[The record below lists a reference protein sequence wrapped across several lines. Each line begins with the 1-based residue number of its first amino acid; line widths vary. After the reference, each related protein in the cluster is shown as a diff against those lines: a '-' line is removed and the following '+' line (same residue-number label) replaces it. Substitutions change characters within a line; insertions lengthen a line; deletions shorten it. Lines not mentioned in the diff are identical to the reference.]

1 MEPLERQARV
11 LEAVRRVSVPL
22 VRLLIDEGL
31 GYQSLLAQ
39 LKPVFIE
46 QALAQIAERGE
57 KDTDSAVSLR
67 SGVHRK
73 DINAWRRKPVHSD
86 CPVKRSIPAEVFAR
100 WISDPALRAADGSVR
115 TLPRAGATPSFE
127 ALARSVNRDVHP
139 LSVLNEL
146 IRLGLARLEVV
157 GGEEAVALVQAG
169 FVPRQDWAELTELF
183 VDNLTAHLATAAGNL
198 RGGAP
203 AQLEQAVY
211 AGGLKAASAER
222 LAALSRELW
231 AAMMNS
237 FLTEATRLHAQDG
250 GRGDRLVRLGAYFHD
265 GPAPGDEAQS

>member
-22 VRLLIDEGL
+22 VRLLIDEGI

-46 QALAQIAERGE
+46 QALAQIAARGG
-57 KDTDSAVSLR
+57 KATDSAVSLR
-67 SGVHRK
+67 SGVQRK
-73 DINAWRRKPVHSD
+73 EINAWRRQPLPSAR
-86 CPVKRSIPAEVFAR
+86 PVKRSIPSEVFAR
-100 WISDPALRAADGSVR
+100 WVSDPAYRTPDGAVR
-115 TLPRAGATPSFE
+115 VLPRAGAAPSFE
-127 ALARSVNRDVHP
+127 TLARSVNQDVHP

-146 IRLGLARLEVV
+146 IRLGLARLEVD
-157 GGEEAVALVQAG
+157 GGQEAVALLQTG
-169 FVPRQDWAELTELF
+169 FVPQQDWTELLELF
-183 VDNLTAHLATAAGNL
+183 VDNLTAHLATASHNL
-198 RGGAP
+198 RGGGP
-203 AQLEQAVY
+203 AQLEQAAY
-211 AGGLKAASAER
+211 AGGLTPRSAEQ

-231 AAMMNS
+231 AAMMNA

-265 GPAPGDEAQS
+265 GPATGDETRP

>member
-22 VRLLIDEGL
+22 VRLLIDEGV

-46 QALAQIAERGE
+46 QALAQIAARGE
-57 KDTDSAVSLR
+57 KATDSAVSLR
-67 SGVHRK
+67 SGVQRK
-73 DINAWRRKPVHSD
+73 EINAWRRQPLSSAR
-86 CPVKRSIPAEVFAR
+86 PVKRSIPSEVFAR
-100 WISDPALRAADGSVR
+100 WVSDPLYRTPDGTVR
-115 TLPRAGATPSFE
+115 MLPRAGAELSFE
-127 ALARSVNRDVHP
+127 TLARSVNPDVHP

-146 IRLGLARLEVV
+146 IRLGLARLDVD
-157 GGEEAVALVQAG
+157 GGQEAVALLQTG
-169 FVPRQDWAELTELF
+169 FVPQQDWAELIELF
-183 VDNLTAHLATAAGNL
+183 VDNLTAHLSTASHNL
-198 RGGAP
+198 RGSGP
-203 AQLEQAVY
+203 AQLEQAAY
-211 AGGLKAASAER
+211 AGGLTARSAEE

-231 AAMMNS
+231 AAMMNA

-265 GPAPGDEAQS
+265 GPATGDEAQP

>member
-11 LEAVRRVSVPL
+11 VEAVRRVSVPL
-22 VRLLIDEGL
+22 VRLLIDEGI
-31 GYQSLLAQ
+31 GYQAFIAQ
-39 LKPVFIE
+39 LKPVFVE
-46 QALAQIAERGE
+46 QALAQIAARGE

-67 SGVHRK
+67 SGIQRK
-73 DINAWRRKPVHSD
+73 EINAWRRQPVRSAS
-86 CPVKRSIPAEVFAR
+86 PVKRSIPAEVFAR

-115 TLPRAGATPSFE
+115 SLPRAGAMPSFE
-127 ALARSVNRDVHP
+127 TLARSVNQDVHP

-146 IRLGLARLEVV
+146 IRLGLARLEAD
-157 GGEEAVALVQAG
+157 GDAEMVALVQTG
-169 FVPRQDWAELTELF
+169 FVPRQDWEALIELF

-198 RGGAP
+198 RGEAP

-211 AGGLKAASAER
+211 AGGLTPPSAER

-265 GPAPGDEAQS
+265 GPATGDEGQS